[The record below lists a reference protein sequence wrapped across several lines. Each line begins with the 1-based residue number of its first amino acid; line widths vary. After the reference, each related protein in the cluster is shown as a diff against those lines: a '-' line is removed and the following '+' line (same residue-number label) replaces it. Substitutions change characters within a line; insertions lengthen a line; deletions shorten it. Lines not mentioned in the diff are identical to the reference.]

1 MGIKHKELA
10 EKAKHAAGLAGSNA
24 NLIPAAVQAYIEL
37 LEAHIKDMDDL
48 ADQVRA
54 QDTIERLKRGERAY
68 NECPIW
74 KRRHKVS
81 AAA

>member
-1 MGIKHKELA
+1 MGTKHRELA
-10 EKAKHAAGLAGSNA
+10 GKAKHAASLAGSNV
-24 NLIPAAVQAYIEL
+24 NLIPAAVQADIDL
-37 LEAHIKDMDDL
+37 LEAHIADMEDM
-48 ADQVRA
+48 ADQARA
-54 QDTIERLKRGERAY
+54 RDTIERLKRGERAY